1 MGIGPGAVADKDTN
15 SRRKKLPGRCWQHF
29 PRRNNV
35 SLIPCVAAEIHICDS
50 TEDLKAINEGSL
62 LSVYGCTFSPGS
74 DCLLSTVS
82 VMKHNLFQQGGL
94 QQILL
99 SDSVPT
105 AGFVSVLYLEER
117 EEIGKPAATGSA
129 GHENWSQ
136 ERSQISYESCSST
149 LFTYSP
155 KPCCSFSP
163 DGEVITTILNSGKE
177 SLELVSREKEVEG
190 DMTADDTSDSDDDDD
205 DDDDNDDDDDDDEFI
220 WFSPTRFY
228 PCGQGGTTL
237 CGRVLCAT
245 FSPCGTR
252 IATVSRVSLSTHR
265 NRDVHEL
272 CMWDATRGNK
282 IRSIWSGSCEVMHD
296 GFHGTITNC
305 KFSPDSK
312 TMGVTSTYGDSVF
325 VLVQSGELY
334 ATVDHTKN
342 FYGRMSPSDFDFD
355 PTKLNTV
362 AMVWRHDQLKI
373 VKLYHNRFEEVFAYN
388 PPDDHPFSNC
398 VKYSLDGTLLGIGT
412 ITGCVMLFDPATGS
426 CNFTLD
432 IASEITEINDRIVFD
447 ISFSRSC
454 QEIAAAYSDGH
465 VRVWQ
470 LPRKLNLQHICRLAL
485 MQTTP
490 ANKIATLPVPKH
502 LQSYLL
508 YDYIDR

>member
-1 MGIGPGAVADKDTN
+1 MGIGPGAVADKDCN
-15 SRRKKLPGRCWQHF
+15 SPYKILPDRCWQQF
-29 PRRNNV
+29 PRRNDV
-35 SLIPCVAAEIHICDS
+35 SLIPCVAAEIHVCDS

-62 LSVYGCTFSPGS
+62 LAVYGCTFSPGS

-82 VMKHNLFQQGGL
+82 VMKHNLFHQGGL

-105 AGFVSVLYLEER
+105 AGFVSVLFLEK
-117 EEIGKPAATGSA
+117 EEIGKPAAICSA
-129 GHENWSQ
+129 GYEWNQ
-136 ERSQISYESCSST
+136 DRSQISYESCSPT

-163 DGEVITTILNSGKE
+163 DGEVITIILNSGKE
-177 SLELVSREKEVEG
+177 SLELVSREKEMEG
-190 DMTADDTSDSDDDDD
+190 DMTSDANDSD
-205 DDDDNDDDDDDDEFI
+205 NDDDDDEFI

-228 PCGQGGTTL
+228 PCGRGRTTL

-245 FSPCGTR
+245 FSPCGTK

-272 CMWDATRGNK
+272 CMWDTTRENK
-282 IRSIWSGSCEVMHD
+282 IRSIWCGSCEVMHD
-296 GFHGTITNC
+296 RFHGTITSC

-312 TMGVTSTYGDSVF
+312 TMGVTSNHGDSVF

-342 FYGRMSPSDFDFD
+342 LHARMSPSDFDFD
-355 PTKLNTV
+355 PTKHNTL

-373 VKLYHNRFEEVFAYN
+373 VKLHQNSFEEVFAYN
-388 PPDDHPFSNC
+388 PPDDHPFCNC
-398 VKYSLDGTLLGIGT
+398 VKYSLDGTLLAIGT

-426 CNFTLD
+426 CNSTLD
-432 IASEITEINDRIVFD
+432 IASEITEINDMIVFD
-447 ISFSRSC
+447 ICFSRSC
-454 QEIAAAYSDGH
+454 QEIAAAYNDGY

-470 LPRKLNLQHICRLAL
+470 LPRKLNLQHICRLAVL
-485 MQTTP
+485 QTTP
-490 ANKIATLPVPKH
+490 ANKIASLPVPKH

-508 YDYIDR
+508 YDYVSR